1 MQPLP
6 GVRHHKSPDGARTRG
21 GQAKA
26 ESMIKLLNDA
36 LATEIINIL
45 CSRYQYF
52 MTAGNRSRHMQ
63 AQFLE
68 HVVEAQGHADHLV
81 ERIVQLGG
89 RPDVSP
95 ERLIS
100 LTYAAYVEL
109 DSVGRMFAVDLFT
122 ERIAIEHY
130 REMTVS
136 LGAAE
141 LTFQQVLEMI
151 LAPEDVRVE
160 SLASLVR
167 DCTSE
172 GEIDVTAL
180 SGASCVQH

>member
-1 MQPLP
+1 MNIMQPLT
-6 GVRHHKSPDGARTRG
+6 GVRHHEGTDSARTRG

-36 LATEIINIL
+36 LAREIINTL

-52 MTAGNRSRHMQ
+52 MTAGNRSRHRQ

-100 LTYAAYVEL
+100 LTDAAYVEV

-122 ERIAIEHY
+122 ARSAIEHY

-141 LTFQQVLEMI
+141 LTSQQVLEMR
-151 LAPEDVRVE
+151 L
-160 SLASLVR
+160 
-167 DCTSE
+167 
-172 GEIDVTAL
+172 G
-180 SGASCVQH
+180 

>member
-6 GVRHHKSPDGARTRG
+6 GVRHHKSSDGARSRG

-52 MTAGNRSRHMQ
+52 MTAGNRSRHRQ

-68 HVVEAQGHADHLV
+68 QVGEAQGHADHLV

-100 LTYAAYVEL
+100 RTQAAYVGV
-109 DSVGRMFAVDLFT
+109 DAVGRMFAVDLFA

-136 LGAAE
+136 LGAEE
-141 LTFQQVLEMI
+141 LTSQQVLAMM
-151 LAPEDVRVE
+151 LGRKDTSAE
-160 SLASLVR
+160 SRASLVR

-172 GEIDVTAL
+172 GESDDTAL

>member
-1 MQPLP
+1 
-6 GVRHHKSPDGARTRG
+6 
-21 GQAKA
+21 
-26 ESMIKLLNDA
+26 MIKLLNDA

-52 MTAGNRSRHMQ
+52 MIAGNRSRHRQ

-68 HVVEAQGHADHLV
+68 HVAEAQAQADHLA

-100 LTYAAYVEL
+100 RTQAEYVDV
-109 DSVGRMFAVDLFT
+109 DSVGRMFAVDLST

-130 REMTVS
+130 CEMTVF
-136 LGAAE
+136 LGAAG
-141 LTFQQVLEMI
+141 LTSQQVLSMM
-151 LAPEDVRVE
+151 LGRKDTSAE
-160 SLASLVR
+160 SRASLVR
-167 DCTSE
+167 DCTFE
-172 GEIDVTAL
+172 REIYVTA
-180 SGASCVQH
+180 SPSASCVQH